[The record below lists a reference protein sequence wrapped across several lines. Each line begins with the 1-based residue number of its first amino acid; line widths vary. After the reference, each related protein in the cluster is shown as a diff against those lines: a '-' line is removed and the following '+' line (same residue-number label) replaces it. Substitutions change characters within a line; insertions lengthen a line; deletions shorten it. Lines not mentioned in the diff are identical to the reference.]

1 MEDTKIIGKKIH
13 DFARILWGF
22 DRSITGDGVRKTLQ
36 KIKEVIPSLKIYEV
50 PSGAAVYDW
59 TVPMEWKV
67 NAAYILTP
75 GGKKICDFKKNNL
88 HLVGYSK
95 PIKCRMSLSELKKN
109 LYSLENQP
117 NAIPYVTSYYKEHWG
132 FCISQNELDSL
143 EDGEYQVVIDTELFD
158 GHLSYGEYVLAG
170 SSDKEIF
177 FSTYICHPSMANN
190 ELSGPVVLTFLAKW
204 LAANFNN
211 HFTYRIIF
219 IPETI
224 GSIAYLSKNLDHLKS
239 KVIAGFNISCIGDN
253 RCYSY
258 LPSKN
263 GETISDSV
271 AKHVLKHI
279 YPNYKSYQWSDRG
292 SDERQYCSP
301 GVDLPIASL
310 MRTKYGEYDEY
321 HTSLDDLES
330 VVTPDGLGGGYY
342 MLQKVIKAIEMNIF
356 PKVTV
361 LCEPQLG
368 RRGLYPNL
376 SIKDGNQNISLMMDV
391 ISWSDGKKSLLEISE
406 LCGEPVWE
414 VYSIV
419 EILLNHKL
427 IHLSYEPH

>member
-1 MEDTKIIGKKIH
+1 
-13 DFARILWGF
+13 
-22 DRSITGDGVRKTLQ
+22 
-36 KIKEVIPSLKIYEV
+36 
-50 PSGAAVYDW
+50 
-59 TVPMEWKV
+59 
-67 NAAYILTP
+67 
-75 GGKKICDFKKNNL
+75 
-88 HLVGYSK
+88 
-95 PIKCRMSLSELKKN
+95 MSLSELKKN